1 MCLWQ
6 CYFQKTLFKSGNIQF
21 DIWMLEVQSWQE
33 RVNEGR
39 VGVGAGGE
47 GEDSEAEEGEEEE
60 ERQSAEGAESH
71 TDAGYRAW

>member
-1 MCLWQ
+1 
-6 CYFQKTLFKSGNIQF
+6 
-21 DIWMLEVQSWQE
+21 MLEVQSWQE

-60 ERQSAEGAESH
+60 ERQSAEGAKSH